1 MMNELRILS
10 KVQDL
15 KNDLCWVKFNENN
28 ERPHTKDQKKYWELG
43 IIEYESKIKILMEI
57 LQND

>member
-1 MMNELRILS
+1 MMNQLRLLS
-10 KVQDL
+10 KIQDL
-15 KNDLCWVKFNENN
+15 KNELDWIKFNDIN
-28 ERPHTKDQKKYWELG
+28 EKPHTKDQKKYWELG

>member
-15 KNDLCWVKFNENN
+15 KNDLWWVKFNDNN
-28 ERPHTKDQKKYWELG
+28 EKPHTKDQAKYWELEKR
-43 IIEYESKIKILMEI
+43 EYNAKIKILMEI
-57 LQND
+57 LQNE

>member
-15 KNDLCWVKFNENN
+15 NNELCWVKFNENN
-28 ERPHTKDQKKYWELG
+28 EKPHDR
-43 IIEYESKIKILMEI
+43 
-57 LQND
+57 DAAH

>member
-15 KNDLCWVKFNENN
+15 KNDLCWVKFNEHN
-28 ERPHTKDQKKYWELG
+28 EKPHDRDDAHYWELAKT
-43 IIEYESKIKILMEI
+43 EYNAKIKILMEI